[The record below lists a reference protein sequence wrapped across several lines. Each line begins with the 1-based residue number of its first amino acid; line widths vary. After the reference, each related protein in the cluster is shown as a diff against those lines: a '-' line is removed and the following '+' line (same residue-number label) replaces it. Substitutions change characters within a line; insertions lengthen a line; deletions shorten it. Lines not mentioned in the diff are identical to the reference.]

1 MPRNSSNTAAELR
14 TSHAAGR
21 MRGRGTLS
29 IGRRLTV
36 CFLLIVVSMIA
47 ADGVA
52 FWQFRRTVALSHRLI
67 NADQTS
73 LAIARVHLDGDTF
86 RDKLATLE
94 SSHDTQQFSTEAA
107 EIRQSFLQDVEQA
120 QRTLSNAPEIARE
133 DPTIPAALETL
144 KVTLPSQ
151 LDTAVL
157 LATAGDWTAVRLR
170 LKTQIQGLIDLSSS
184 LVQSVDKQV
193 QQERFQAIEDG
204 ITAQHRLFVVAPLA
218 GLLTL
223 LVAIALG
230 WYVTR
235 TITSPLSELT
245 AGAQALARG
254 NFQQQV
260 EVGGKDELAVLG
272 SAFNYAAGQLQE
284 LYESLRD
291 SEEQW
296 RAAFESNPTMYFMLD
311 GTGTILSVNAFG
323 AEKLGYTVD
332 ELIGQPV
339 LNIFYE
345 LDRDAIQKHAV
356 NCFDQPGQTMKWE
369 ARKIRKDGT
378 MIWVRETAKAV
389 SLKNRPVLL
398 VVCEDITEQK
408 RAEETARRS
417 ESELREVIETI
428 PVMAFTALPD
438 GSQAFANRR
447 WRQYT
452 GLPADATAGFSWRFT
467 IHQEDLDRHL
477 RKWQASLASG
487 VPFENEARHRD
498 AHGEYRWLLVRAVP
512 LRGETGSILKWYGVL
527 IDIED
532 RKQAEALIAGEKRVL
547 ELVAKGD
554 PLPEVLDTL
563 CGLVEE
569 QAKGALASIL
579 LVEGNKLKHGS
590 APNLPKAYTD
600 VIDGGLVGP
609 FAGSCGT
616 AACRGEQ
623 VVVEDIATDPL
634 WANYR
639 DAALT
644 HSLQACWSTPV
655 FSSQGNVIATFAM
668 YYREP
673 RRPTRR
679 EQEVIEQITHLAGV
693 AIERK
698 LTYDQLRRSEAYLA
712 EAQKLTHTGSWAFQA
727 GGSPLYWSEENFRIW
742 GFDPQEEAP
751 ELEQVQARI
760 HPEDRERAVED
771 AKRAVRMRTD
781 FAQEFRIVLPDG
793 TVRSIHAVGHPV
805 VNASG
810 EGIEV
815 VGTHVDITERKRAE
829 QERERLRQVEADLV
843 HISRVS
849 MMGELA
855 VSLAHEIKQPIAA
868 AAANADTC
876 FRWLRRE
883 PPDIVE
889 ARETARMIVEDV
901 NRAADIIDRVR
912 SLYRRSK
919 PNHELVDLN
928 ELIREMVLLLRD
940 KANLNSVSIRTQ
952 PDALLPKVGADR
964 VQVQQV
970 LMNLMLNGLEA
981 MKDAGGELNIRS
993 MTDSDQ
999 ILVTVS
1005 DSGVGLPAEDPE
1017 QIFEAFFTTKS
1028 EGTGMG
1034 LSISRRIIESYG
1046 GRLWATSN
1054 GEKGATFH
1062 FTLPQAAHDSS
1073 AADES

>member
-1 MPRNSSNTAAELR
+1 MPTTSSNKATELR
-14 TSHAAGR
+14 TSYAPDR
-21 MRGRGTLS
+21 VLGRGTLS
-29 IGRRLTV
+29 IGRRLTT

-52 FWQFRRTVALSHRLI
+52 FWQFRQTVAPSHRLI

-73 LAIARVHLDGDTF
+73 LAIARVHLDVDAF
-86 RDKLATLE
+86 RDKVAALE
-94 SSHDTQQFSTEAA
+94 SSHGTKQFSTEAA
-107 EIRQSFLQDVEQA
+107 EIRQSFLQDVADA
-120 QRTLSNAPEIARE
+120 QRTLSIAPEIARE
-133 DPTIPAALETL
+133 DPTLPATLETL
-144 KVTLPSQ
+144 KITLPAQ
-151 LDTAVL
+151 LETAVE
-157 LATAGDWTAVRLR
+157 LATAEDWTAVRLR
-170 LKTQIQGLIDLSSS
+170 LQTQIQGLIDLSSS
-184 LVQSVDKQV
+184 LVQRVDRQV
-193 QQERFQAIEDG
+193 QQERLQAIEDG
-204 ITAQHRLFVVAPLA
+204 ITAQHRLFVVVPVA

-223 LVAIALG
+223 LVAVALG

-235 TITSPLSELT
+235 TITSPLSALT

-260 EVGGKDELAVLG
+260 EVGGNDELAVLG
-272 SAFNYAAGQLQE
+272 KAFNYAAAELQE
-284 LYESLRD
+284 LYQSLRD

-296 RAAFESNPTMYFMLD
+296 RSAFESNPTMYFMLD
-311 GTGTILSVNAFG
+311 GAGTMLSVNSFG
-323 AEKLGYTVD
+323 AEQLGYAVD

-345 LDRDAIQKHAV
+345 PDRDAIQMHAG
-356 NCFDQPGQTMKWE
+356 NCFDHLGETMRWE

-378 MIWVRETAKAV
+378 IIWVRETAKGMF
-389 SLKNRPVLL
+389 LKNRPVLL

-408 RAEETARRS
+408 RAEEAARRS

-487 VPFENEARHRD
+487 APFENEARHRD
-498 AHGEYRWLLVRAVP
+498 AHGEYRWFLVRAVP

-554 PLPEVLDTL
+554 PLPEILDTL
-563 CGLVEE
+563 CRLVEK
-569 QAKGALASIL
+569 QATGALTSIF
-579 LVEGNKLKHGS
+579 LVEGGQLKHGG
-590 APNLPKAYTD
+590 APSLPKAYID
-600 VIDGGLVGP
+600 AIDGVLIGP
-609 FAGSCGT
+609 RVGSCGT
-616 AACRGEQ
+616 AAYLRQQ
-623 VVVEDIATDPL
+623 VIVEDIATDPL

-639 DAALT
+639 EAALA
-644 HSLQACWSTPV
+644 HSLHACWSTPV
-655 FSSQGNVIATFAM
+655 FSSQGTVIATFAM
-668 YYREP
+668 YYGGP
-673 RRPTRR
+673 RRPSQRD
-679 EQEVIEQITHLAGV
+679 QEIIQQITHLAGV

-712 EAQKLTHTGSWAFQA
+712 EAQKLTHTGSWAFKV

-742 GFDPQEEAP
+742 GFDSRQEVP
-751 ELEQVQARI
+751 DLEQVQARI
-760 HPEDRERAVED
+760 HPEDRDRAVED
-771 AKRAVRMRTD
+771 AKKAVRMRTD
-781 FAQEFRIVLPDG
+781 FAQDFRIVLPDG
-793 TVRSIHAVGHPV
+793 TVRNIHAVGHPV

-815 VGTHVDITERKRAE
+815 VGTHVDVTERKRAE

-849 MMGELA
+849 MMGELT

-876 FRWLRRE
+876 VRWLRRE
-883 PPDIVE
+883 PPDIQE
-889 ARETARMIVEDV
+889 ARQTARMIVEDV
-901 NRAADIIDRVR
+901 NRAADIIERVR
-912 SLYRRSK
+912 ALYRRSK
-919 PNHELVDLN
+919 PNQELVDLN

-981 MKDAGGELNIRS
+981 MKDTGGELSIRS
-993 MTDSDQ
+993 MIESDQ

-1005 DSGVGLPAEDPE
+1005 DSGVGLPVEDPE

-1054 GEKGATFH
+1054 DEKGATFH
-1062 FTLPQAAHDSS
+1062 FTLPKAAHGSS
-1073 AADES
+1073 TSGER